1 MMVSYRMLSYDAW
14 QCVFS
19 QVLRP
24 NIMIVIILK
33 VICDLFVVLYVAF
46 QSTAMN
52 VSEQDGT
59 IAIVLVANGTSEFAY
74 VVNLTLSDVTT
85 GS

>member
-1 MMVSYRMLSYDAW
+1 
-14 QCVFS
+14 
-19 QVLRP
+19 
-24 NIMIVIILK
+24 
-33 VICDLFVVLYVAF
+33 
-46 QSTAMN
+46 MN

-85 GS
+85 GSYCVCMCVCVCVCVCV

>member
-1 MMVSYRMLSYDAW
+1 
-14 QCVFS
+14 
-19 QVLRP
+19 
-24 NIMIVIILK
+24 MIVIILK
-33 VICDLFVVLYVAF
+33 VICDLFTLSAVLYVAF